1 MAADK
6 TITATV
12 DGTAGSNYFTSSTSL
27 ADFSKDYSS
36 TSFTIDGVNYT
47 RGLKMDSKGSVSFT
61 TSSTFNTT
69 VRFYAVRRKSTD
81 SSAAMQIEDGK
92 GGVTVMDVTP
102 YDSVGD
108 SGSISLAKGTQYT
121 IRQKTSEQ
129 ALILVKVTETE

>member
-1 MAADK
+1 
-6 TITATV
+6 
-12 DGTAGSNYFTSSTSL
+12 
-27 ADFSKDYSS
+27 
-36 TSFTIDGVNYT
+36 
-47 RGLKMDSKGSVSFT
+47 MDSKGSVSFT

-92 GGVTVMDVTP
+92 DGVTVMDVTP
-102 YDSVGD
+102 YDCVGD